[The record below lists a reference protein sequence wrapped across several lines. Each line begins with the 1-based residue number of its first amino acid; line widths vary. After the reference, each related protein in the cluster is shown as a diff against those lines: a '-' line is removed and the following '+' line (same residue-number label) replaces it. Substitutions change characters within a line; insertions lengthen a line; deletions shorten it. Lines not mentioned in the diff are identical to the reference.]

1 MEAGNGDGAKMKII
15 IILSILMLVFIVG
28 CAEKQIGGEQD
39 EHGCYLM
46 AGYNWCESKQ
56 ECVRYWEVGCG
67 DCEFDSDCSA
77 FGKDGECN
85 CGCYN
90 KEMMPTSSGGACF
103 CAAPTLCKCIEG
115 KCEGIF

>member
-1 MEAGNGDGAKMKII
+1 MKKII
-15 IILSILMLVFIVG
+15 IILSIFMLVFTIG
-28 CAEKQIGGEQD
+28 CATERKIGGDQD

-56 ECVRYWEVGCG
+56 ECVRYWEDGCE
-67 DCEFDSDCSA
+67 DCSIDSDCSA

-90 KEMMPTSSGGACF
+90 KEMMPTSSGGECF
-103 CAAPTLCKCIEG
+103 CAAPTSCKCVEN
-115 KCEGIF
+115 KCEVDF